1 SYFKQSITSVEKH
14 AHADPFERNLNGRP
28 SGLCVSKFCDSPLNN
43 FPVIQLQSL
52 KPLRREPLVFLLE
65 YYSIM
70 CVSQVTRLFEGTEY
84 EFRVAAC
91 NSAGTGPFSGP
102 SDTAFAVDPINKPGP
117 PASVKITK
125 VFADR
130 IKLRWEPPLA
140 DGGSEI
146 TNYIIEKRETSRA
159 NWALVTSNIHGHI
172 TDCSVEK
179 LIEGHEYQFRVSAEN
194 QYGVGDP
201 TMTDAVTVKNPY
213 GKRTVPRST

>member
-1 SYFKQSITSVEKH
+1 MAAKHSLYF
-14 AHADPFERNLNGRP
+14 AD
-28 SGLCVSKFCDSPLNN
+28 
-43 FPVIQLQSL
+43 
-52 KPLRREPLVFLLE
+52 
-65 YYSIM
+65 
-70 CVSQVTRLFEGTEY
+70 
-84 EFRVAAC
+84 
-91 NSAGTGPFSGP
+91 
-102 SDTAFAVDPINKPGP
+102 KPGP
-117 PASVKITK
+117 PASVKISK

-201 TMTDAVTVKNPY
+201 RMTDAVMVKNPY
-213 GKRTVPRST
+213 GKKDQLRLGFCNVVLFRRKPKN

>member
-1 SYFKQSITSVEKH
+1 
-14 AHADPFERNLNGRP
+14 
-28 SGLCVSKFCDSPLNN
+28 
-43 FPVIQLQSL
+43 
-52 KPLRREPLVFLLE
+52 
-65 YYSIM
+65 M
-70 CVSQVTRLFEGTEY
+70 
-84 EFRVAAC
+84 
-91 NSAGTGPFSGP
+91 
-102 SDTAFAVDPINKPGP
+102 
-117 PASVKITK
+117 KITK

-130 IKLRWEPPLA
+130 VKLRWEPPRA

-201 TMTDAVTVKNPY
+201 IMTDPVMVKNPY
-213 GKRTVPRST
+213 GEFRGENNSCSVLVLAGYHLSLLPNILMVAFTIWPGRVPSALFLILQRMLYLDERS

>member
-1 SYFKQSITSVEKH
+1 
-14 AHADPFERNLNGRP
+14 
-28 SGLCVSKFCDSPLNN
+28 
-43 FPVIQLQSL
+43 
-52 KPLRREPLVFLLE
+52 
-65 YYSIM
+65 M
-70 CVSQVTRLFEGTEY
+70 
-84 EFRVAAC
+84 
-91 NSAGTGPFSGP
+91 
-102 SDTAFAVDPINKPGP
+102 
-117 PASVKITK
+117 KITK

-130 IKLRWEPPLA
+130 VKLRWEPPLA

-201 TMTDAVTVKNPY
+201 IMTDGVTVKNPY
-213 GKRTVPRST
+213 GKKTHYILREENKMKK

>member
-1 SYFKQSITSVEKH
+1 
-14 AHADPFERNLNGRP
+14 
-28 SGLCVSKFCDSPLNN
+28 
-43 FPVIQLQSL
+43 
-52 KPLRREPLVFLLE
+52 
-65 YYSIM
+65 M
-70 CVSQVTRLFEGTEY
+70 
-84 EFRVAAC
+84 
-91 NSAGTGPFSGP
+91 
-102 SDTAFAVDPINKPGP
+102 
-117 PASVKITK
+117 KITK

-130 IKLRWEPPLA
+130 VKLRWEPPLA

-201 TMTDAVTVKNPY
+201 IMTDAIMVKNPY
-213 GKRTVPRST
+213 GMFRPLQLAIKGTRLQFLKWLLDTDFKKTFTVLKSL

>member
-1 SYFKQSITSVEKH
+1 MKT
-14 AHADPFERNLNGRP
+14 
-28 SGLCVSKFCDSPLNN
+28 
-43 FPVIQLQSL
+43 
-52 KPLRREPLVFLLE
+52 
-65 YYSIM
+65 
-70 CVSQVTRLFEGTEY
+70 
-84 EFRVAAC
+84 
-91 NSAGTGPFSGP
+91 
-102 SDTAFAVDPINKPGP
+102 
-117 PASVKITK
+117 TK

-130 IKLRWEPPLA
+130 VKLRWEPPLA

-201 TMTDAVTVKNPY
+201 IMTDPVMVKNPY
-213 GKRTVPRST
+213 GEFSILLLKLFQQQLSIGIPFVLKYLQDMLLIYHPTLCCWLLKLIQPGQVPIINQPEALLRYQVLIFKRDKMKPDGRLSS

>member
-1 SYFKQSITSVEKH
+1 MILF
-14 AHADPFERNLNGRP
+14 F
-28 SGLCVSKFCDSPLNN
+28 
-43 FPVIQLQSL
+43 
-52 KPLRREPLVFLLE
+52 LVFAAFCHPYLSLR
-65 YYSIM
+65 YKPAL
-70 CVSQVTRLFEGTEY
+70 VSR
-84 EFRVAAC
+84 A
-91 NSAGTGPFSGP
+91 
-102 SDTAFAVDPINKPGP
+102 DKPGP

-130 IKLRWEPPLA
+130 VKVRWEPPLA

-159 NWALVTSNIHGHI
+159 NWALVTSNIHGHH

-201 TMTDAVTVKNPY
+201 TMTDPVMVKNPY
-213 GKRTVPRST
+213 GKFSPL

>member
-1 SYFKQSITSVEKH
+1 
-14 AHADPFERNLNGRP
+14 
-28 SGLCVSKFCDSPLNN
+28 
-43 FPVIQLQSL
+43 
-52 KPLRREPLVFLLE
+52 
-65 YYSIM
+65 M
-70 CVSQVTRLFEGTEY
+70 
-84 EFRVAAC
+84 
-91 NSAGTGPFSGP
+91 
-102 SDTAFAVDPINKPGP
+102 
-117 PASVKITK
+117 KITK

-130 IKLRWEPPLA
+130 VKLRWEPPLA

-201 TMTDAVTVKNPY
+201 IMTDPVMVKNPY
-213 GKRTVPRST
+213 GEFAPQRFSSPPFDDLS

>member
-1 SYFKQSITSVEKH
+1 
-14 AHADPFERNLNGRP
+14 
-28 SGLCVSKFCDSPLNN
+28 
-43 FPVIQLQSL
+43 
-52 KPLRREPLVFLLE
+52 
-65 YYSIM
+65 M
-70 CVSQVTRLFEGTEY
+70 
-84 EFRVAAC
+84 
-91 NSAGTGPFSGP
+91 
-102 SDTAFAVDPINKPGP
+102 
-117 PASVKITK
+117 KITK

-130 IKLRWEPPLA
+130 VKLRWEPPHA

-201 TMTDAVTVKNPY
+201 IMTDPVMVKNPY
-213 GKRTVPRST
+213 GEFRRENSSCSVLVSLMLECWQDIICPYCPTFCWRHLQFGQVVCHQPCFNPSENLVSG